1 LVFKLQSYF
10 GGVHRLPRPLFFG
23 ALVVC
28 PILAQTSGR
37 ISGHVL
43 DRSEAFIPGAR
54 ITAEN
59 AATGQRREAVTDS
72 RGYYSIVDVPIGAYS
87 VKAEQTAFRASKRS
101 EVIVGIAE
109 SVRAD
114 FQLEPGG
121 PSEVINVAGEV
132 PVESPAGKEFN
143 SLQLLDL
150 PINGRDYARFSLL
163 APGAVARTNLIADLS
178 FNGLQTVDNQFAIDG
193 VDASRVD
200 QAYVANGLER
210 GARLLTGSLESI
222 DEFRV
227 QTSNYQAQYGRA
239 AGSYV
244 NIATKSGNNQ
254 FHGSIFEY
262 FRNDALDARNFFNM
276 EPAPAAELRFND
288 FGSSFGGPIHK
299 NRTFFFVNY
308 EGSRQRIGITGTGT
322 TPSDLL
328 REDVVT
334 TSPALAPIVS
344 QFPLGTSQTN
354 NPLIDNYTVVRV
366 SDVREDTGS
375 VRLDHY
381 FDENDSL
388 FVRVNVNDSHVFGPL
403 FGINASALGVSDF
416 QNVPIRT
423 TNVAIHHEHIFN
435 SRFLNEFLAGMQRW
449 ADQSISDTAYPLVTV
464 TQLTIAPGT
473 RGRSKENNMSY
484 QIGDSM
490 SYTLGAHDLKWGVAA
505 YRVQVDIHSSSISS
519 IAYTSLQNFI
529 NNSAAEATFTV
540 GNPGSDMRAYQVG
553 AYVQDTWQVRP
564 GLTVDYGLR
573 YDFET
578 PPYDPAGLAQSFD
591 TRTGTLAPPGTAY
604 FRSNRRDFSP
614 RSAVAWQAAKRLTL
628 RSGYGIFWQDYP
640 VGNGAYSIPL
650 NDIPGNT
657 TLLEQQ
663 IPDLGYPLTPFLAE
677 GSHPLPTVAGFNW
690 INRDTYV
697 QQWNVTSEY
706 AITNAAMLDV
716 AYIGNHGLSLQ
727 RVLNI
732 NLFDPAIGQR
742 PNPNFADINIMGDTG
757 QSIYDALQLS
767 FRQRLWRGLQFDLN
781 YTWAHA
787 IDDVEDAGLFSPEPQ
802 DNNDFKAERGNGSGD
817 IRHSV
822 SYDLIYGLPLG
833 RGRSFLGNMKGVA
846 DRLISGWQIA
856 SLGILHTGVAD
867 TVALGTNTF
876 GNGDFINQRPNAVA
890 GVDLYAQ
897 PQTVNQWLNPAAF
910 SMPAAGTFGNLG
922 RNTIFGPDLAQID
935 FSVLKN
941 TPITER
947 TKLQFRAEIFNLANH
962 PNLAQPNTTFGSPSF
977 GEIFNT
983 IGRTLGMGTSRQIQ
997 LALRF
1002 NF

>member
-1 LVFKLQSYF
+1 
-10 GGVHRLPRPLFFG
+10 LFVV
-23 ALVVC
+23 ALAAC

-37 ISGHVL
+37 ISGHVV
-43 DRSEAFIPGAR
+43 DSSEAFIPGAR
-54 ITAEN
+54 ITAQN
-59 AATGQRREAVTDS
+59 TATGQRREAVTDS
-72 RGYYSIVDVPIGAYS
+72 AGYYSILDVPIGAYS
-87 VKAEQTAFRASKRS
+87 VKAQQTAFRARERS
-101 EVIVGIAE
+101 EVTVGIAE
-109 SVRAD
+109 SVRVD
-114 FQLEPGG
+114 FRLEPGG
-121 PSEVINVAGEV
+121 PDEMITVSGEP
-132 PVESPAGKEFN
+132 PVESPSGKEFD

-254 FHGSIFEY
+254 FHGSMFEY
-262 FRNDALDARNFFNM
+262 FRNDALDARNFFNA

-288 FGSSFGGPIHK
+288 FGSSFGGPIQK
-299 NRTFFFVNY
+299 NKTFFFVNY

-328 REDVVT
+328 RQDVAT
-334 TSPALAPIVS
+334 TSPALVPIVS
-344 QFPLGTSQTN
+344 QFPLGTSSTN
-354 NPLIDNYTVVRV
+354 NPLIDNYTVVGV

-375 VRLDHY
+375 VRIDHY
-381 FDENDSL
+381 FDQDDSL
-388 FVRVNVNDSHVFGPL
+388 FVRVNFNDSHVFGPL

-423 TNVAIHHEHIFN
+423 TNVALHHVHVF
-435 SRFLNEFLAGMQRW
+435 SARFVNEFLAGMQRW
-449 ADQSISDTAYPLVTV
+449 ADQSISDTPYPLVTV

-473 RGRSKENNMSY
+473 RGRSKETNTSY

-505 YRVQVDIHSSSISS
+505 YRVQVDIYSSSISS

-529 NNSAAEATFTV
+529 DNSAAEATFTV
-540 GNPGSDMRAYQVG
+540 GNPGSATRAYQVG

-564 GLTVDYGLR
+564 GLTLEYGLR

-578 PPYDPAGLAQSFD
+578 PPYDPANLAQTFD
-591 TRTGTLAPPGTAY
+591 TRASTLAPPGTAY
-604 FRSNRRDFSP
+604 FRSNTRDLGP
-614 RSAVAWQAAKRLTL
+614 RLAVAWQAAKRLTF
-628 RSGYGIFWQDYP
+628 RGGYGIFWQDYP

-650 NDIPGNT
+650 NNIPGNT
-657 TLLEQQ
+657 TLLGQQ
-663 IPDLGYPLTPFLAE
+663 IPDLGYPLTPFLSE
-677 GSHPLPTVAGFNW
+677 GSHPLPTAAGFNW

-697 QQWNVTSEY
+697 QQWNVTSEF
-706 AITNAAMLDV
+706 AVTNAAMLDI
-716 AYIGNHGLSLQ
+716 AYVGNHGLNLQ
-727 RVLNI
+727 GVLNI
-732 NLFDPAIGQR
+732 NLLDPALGQR
-742 PNPNFADINIMGDTG
+742 PNTSFADINIMEDTG
-757 QSIYDALQLS
+757 QSIYDALQVS

-802 DNNDFKAERGNGSGD
+802 DNNYLKAERGNGSGD

-822 SYDLIYGLPLG
+822 SYDLIYNPPIGE
-833 RGRSFLGNMKGVA
+833 GRSFLGEAKGIAGKLV
-846 DRLISGWQIA
+846 SGWQVA

-867 TVALGTNTF
+867 TVALGANTF

-890 GVDLYAQ
+890 GVDPYAQ
-897 PQTVNQWLNPAAF
+897 PQTANQWLNPAAF
-910 SMPAAGTFGNLG
+910 AMPAAGTFGNLG
-922 RNTIFGPDLAQID
+922 RNTIFGPGLAQID
-935 FSVLKN
+935 FSVLKD
-941 TPITER
+941 TPITES

-962 PNLAQPNTTFGSPSF
+962 PNFAQPNTTFGSPSF

-1002 NF
+1002 SF

>member
-1 LVFKLQSYF
+1 M
-10 GGVHRLPRPLFFG
+10 RRPSFVVV
-23 ALVVC
+23 LVVC
-28 PILAQTSGR
+28 PIVAQTSGR

-43 DRSEAFIPGAR
+43 DRSDAFVPGAR

-59 AATGQRREAVTDS
+59 AGTGQKREAVTDS
-72 RGYYSIVDVPIGAYS
+72 TGYYSILDLPIGAYS
-87 VKAEQTAFRASKRS
+87 VKAEQTGFRTSARS
-101 EVIVGIAE
+101 QVIVGIAE

-114 FQLEPGG
+114 FRLEPGG
-121 PSEVINVAGEV
+121 PSEVINVTGEV
-132 PVESPAGKEFN
+132 PVESPAGKEFD

-227 QTSNYQAQYGRA
+227 QTSTYQAQYSRA

-244 NIATKSGNNQ
+244 SIATKSGGNQ
-254 FHGSIFEY
+254 FHGSLFEY

-276 EPAPAAELRFND
+276 KPAPAAGLRFNN
-288 FGSSFGGPIHK
+288 FGSSFGGPIRK
-299 NRTFFFVNY
+299 DKTFFFVNY
-308 EGSRQRIGITGTGT
+308 EGSRQRIGITGNGT

-328 REDVVT
+328 RQEVIT

-344 QFPLGTSQTN
+344 QYPLGTGPTS
-354 NPLIDNYTVVRV
+354 NPLINNYTVVGV

-375 VRLDHY
+375 VRIDHS
-381 FDENDSL
+381 FSEKDSV
-388 FVRVNVNDSHVFGPL
+388 FVRVNLNDSHVFGPL

-423 TNVAIHHEHIFN
+423 TNIAIHHQHIFTP
-435 SRFLNEFLAGMQRW
+435 RFLNEFLAGMQRW
-449 ADQSISDTAYPLVTV
+449 ADQSISEEAYPLVTV

-473 RGRSKENNMSY
+473 RGRSKETNTSY
-484 QIGDSM
+484 QIGDST
-490 SYTLGAHDLKWGVAA
+490 SYALGAHDLKWGVAA
-505 YRVQVDIHSSSISS
+505 YRVQVDIYSSSISS
-519 IAYTSLQNFI
+519 IVYTSLQNFI
-529 NNSAAEATFTV
+529 DNSAAGATFTV
-540 GNPGSDMRAYQVG
+540 GNPGSATRAYQAG
-553 AYVQDTWQVRP
+553 AYVQYTWQIRP

-578 PPYDPAGLAQSFD
+578 PPYDPADLAQTFD
-591 TRTGTLAPPGTAY
+591 TRSGTLAPPGTAY
-604 FRSNRRDFSP
+604 FRTNTRDFGP
-614 RSAVAWQAAKRLTL
+614 RFAVAWQAAKRLTL

-640 VGNGAYSIPL
+640 VGNAAYSIPL
-650 NDIPGNT
+650 NNISGNT

-663 IPDLGYPLTPFLAE
+663 IPNLGYPLTPFLAE
-677 GSHPLPTVAGFNW
+677 GSHPLPTVAGFDW
-690 INRDTYV
+690 IKPDTYV
-697 QQWNVTSEY
+697 HQWNVTTEY
-706 AITNAAMLDV
+706 AVTNTTVLDV
-716 AYIGNHGLSLQ
+716 AYIGNHGLNIE
-727 RVLNI
+727 RVLNL
-732 NLFDPAIGQR
+732 NLFNPAIGHR
-742 PNPNFADINIMGDTG
+742 PNPNFADVNIMGNSG
-757 QSIYDALQLS
+757 QSIYDALQVS
-767 FRQRLWRGLQFDLN
+767 YRQRLWHGVHFDLN

-787 IDDVEDAGLFSPEPQ
+787 IDDVQDGGLFAIEPQ
-802 DNNDFKAERGNGSGD
+802 NNNDFKAERGNGSGD

-822 SYDLIYGLPLG
+822 SYDLIYSLPLG
-833 RGRSFLGNMKGVA
+833 AGRRLFDNVKGVA
-846 DRLISGWQIA
+846 CKLVSGWQIA
-856 SLGILHTGVAD
+856 SLGILHAGIAD
-867 TVALGTNTF
+867 TVALGTNTY

-890 GVDLYAQ
+890 GVDPYAQ

-910 SMPAAGTFGNLG
+910 SMPAPGTFGNLG
-922 RNTIFGPDLAQID
+922 RNTIFGPGLAQID
-935 FSVLKN
+935 FSVLKD
-941 TPITER
+941 TPITEGA
-947 TKLQFRAEIFNLANH
+947 KLQFRAEIFNLANH
-962 PNLAQPNTTFGSPSF
+962 PNFAQPNTTFGSPSF

-1002 NF
+1002 SF

>member
-1 LVFKLQSYF
+1 V
-10 GGVHRLPRPLFFG
+10 PRSSFFV

-37 ISGHVL
+37 ISGHVV
-43 DRSEAFIPGAR
+43 DSSEAFIPGAR
-54 ITAEN
+54 ITAQN
-59 AATGQRREAVTDS
+59 TATGQRREAVTDS
-72 RGYYSIVDVPIGAYS
+72 AGYYSILDIPIGAYS
-87 VKAEQTAFRASKRS
+87 VKAQQTAFRARERS
-101 EVIVGIAE
+101 EVMVGIAE
-109 SVRAD
+109 SVRVD
-114 FQLEPGG
+114 FRLEPGG
-121 PSEVINVAGEV
+121 PNEMITVSGEP
-132 PVESPAGKEFN
+132 PVESPAGKEFD

-254 FHGSIFEY
+254 FHGSLFEY
-262 FRNDALDARNFFNM
+262 FRNDTLDTRNFFNM
-276 EPAPAAELRFND
+276 DPARAAELRFND
-288 FGSSFGGPIHK
+288 FGSGLGGPIQK
-299 NRTFFFVNY
+299 NKTFFFVNY
-308 EGSRQRIGITGTGT
+308 EGSRQRIGIIGTGT

-328 REDVVT
+328 REEVVT

-344 QFPLGTSQTN
+344 QFPLGTSQTS
-354 NPLIDNYTVVRV
+354 NPLIDNYTVVGV

-375 VRLDHY
+375 VRIDHY
-381 FDENDSL
+381 FDANDSV
-388 FVRVNVNDSHVFGPL
+388 FVRVNFNDSHVFGPL

-423 TNVAIHHEHIFN
+423 TNVAVHHVHIL
-435 SRFLNEFLAGMQRW
+435 SPRFLNEFLAGMQRW
-449 ADQSISDTAYPLVTV
+449 ADQSISDTPYPLVTV

-473 RGRSKENNMSY
+473 RGRSKETNTSY

-490 SYTLGAHDLKWGVAA
+490 SYTLGAHDLKWGVSA
-505 YRVQVDIHSSSISS
+505 YRVQVDIQSSDVSS

-529 NNSAAEATFTV
+529 DNSAAEAIFTV
-540 GNPGSDMRAYQVG
+540 GNPGSATRAYQVG
-553 AYVQDTWQVRP
+553 AYVQDTRQVRP

-578 PPYDPAGLAQSFD
+578 PPYDPANLAQTFD

-604 FRSNRRDFSP
+604 FRSNTRDFGP
-614 RSAVAWQAAKRLTL
+614 RLAVAWQAAKRLTL

-640 VGNGAYSIPL
+640 VGNGAYSIPS
-650 NDIPGNT
+650 NNIPGNT

-663 IPDLGYPLTPFLAE
+663 IPNLGYPLTPFLAE
-677 GSHPLPTVAGFNW
+677 GSHPLPTVAGFDW

-697 QQWNVTSEY
+697 QQWNVTTEY
-706 AITNAAMLDV
+706 AVTNAGMLDV
-716 AYIGNHGLSLQ
+716 AYVGNHGLNLQ

-732 NLFDPAIGQR
+732 NLLDPAIGQR
-742 PNPNFADINIMGDTG
+742 PNPNFADVNVMEDTG
-757 QSIYDALQLS
+757 QSIYDALQVS

-802 DNNDFKAERGNGSGD
+802 DNNDLKAERGNGSGD

-822 SYDLIYGLPLG
+822 SYDLIYSLPLG
-833 RGRSFLGNMKGVA
+833 EGRSFFGEAQGIAGK
-846 DRLISGWQIA
+846 LISGWQIA

-867 TVALGTNTF
+867 TVALGANTF
-876 GNGDFINQRPNAVA
+876 GNGDFIDQRPNAAA
-890 GVDLYAQ
+890 GVDPYAQ
-897 PQTVNQWLNPAAF
+897 PQTVNQWLNPTAF
-910 SMPAAGTFGNLG
+910 SMPATGTFGNLG
-922 RNTIFGPDLAQID
+922 RNTIFGPGLAQID
-935 FSVLKN
+935 FSVLKE
-941 TPITER
+941 TAITDG

-962 PNLAQPNTTFGSPSF
+962 PNFAQPNTTFGSPSF

-1002 NF
+1002 SF